1 MNFVLIVQN
10 YDEIIALILKD
21 KDWWETVFGLQTV
34 TKYNT
39 AEIFFQL
46 LATKI
51 LTVELLGDKSV
62 ALVIACTPDDKFV
75 YNDRENCE
83 GMQFCRRDQ
92 GGG

>member
-51 LTVELLGDKSV
+51 LTVELLCGKSV
-62 ALVIACTPDDKFV
+62 ALVITRTSSDKFV
-75 YNDRENCE
+75 YNDPVNWE
-83 GMQFCRRDQ
+83 GVQSRNR
-92 GGG
+92 G